1 MQTIASS
8 EISAATK
15 LPTLCYLGLGAN
27 LHQPLQQLQ
36 QAVVAL
42 AALDNCQLQSVSSL
56 YGSKPMGPQDQPDYV
71 NAVAALTT
79 TLSAE
84 QLLDQLQKI
93 ELEQG
98 RQRKDERW
106 GPRTLDLDILL
117 FGNQTIQNERLTVP
131 HYGMKVREFVLYP
144 LAELAP
150 ELHLPDGTALVQL
163 LTAVP
168 LNGLVVLAPPP
179 VAIS

>member
-1 MQTIASS
+1 MQTPSS
-8 EISAATK
+8 NKMSAAVTQ
-15 LPTLCYLGLGAN
+15 PTFCYLGLGAN

-42 AALDNCQLQSVSSL
+42 AALEHCQLLKVSSL

-117 FGNQTIQNERLTVP
+117 FGDQTINSERLTVP

-150 ELHLPDGTALVQL
+150 ELHLPDGSTLSQL
-163 LTAVP
+163 LAAVP

-179 VAIS
+179 AITR